1 MRWTIGNGG
10 RALQA
15 SNDYFGSGTVGWP
28 RNGTIHR
35 STDNGH
41 TWQYASTAVGQYWST
56 LFVRGSEVYT
66 LGVSGD
72 NSGGVNAG
80 VVIQQSLDDGM
91 SWAKRTVILSA
102 SHGYSTGP
110 TPALFHNGRIWRA
123 VEYNAGSWGSGY
135 HAVVVSAPQDSDLMN
150 ASSMPHR
157 VVSRRASG
165 CLLRPCM
172 TLGCCGCVQTGS
184 RQEGSRSR
192 RPRHL
197 YVTYEWCART
207 SHPTTSVRARVQI
220 PANWSVPG
228 VVSNYGWLEGNAV
241 AGPGGVVYDVLRV
254 NSVPTANKAALVRV
268 NSPTSPPVFDRCD
281 LRTCLLVS
289 YALHTCAPREP
300 WCGFHGRFIDFP
312 GGMTKFTIRYD
323 PTTKLWV
330 TLANTVTDASIWP
343 NHGCTFTKA
352 GGAVGVSSSAPQ
364 PCCGAT
370 ALVTCHDCLWCR
382 AQSRNLL
389 TLNTSPDL
397 VNWSVRAT
405 IMSDD
410 TGFQP
415 WSSMLYT
422 GFQYVLR
429 LAPTRMLATCHLKLV
444 CQIRRLSLRRDEWR

>member
-1 MRWTIGNGG
+1 MGKEDRHLARFPRVQHRPHARIVSQRQDLARSGVQCRELGFWLPCCRRVSPPGQRPHECIKYAAPGCV
-10 RALQA
+10 A
-15 SNDYFGSGTVGWP
+15 SCVRVS
-28 RNGTIHR
+28 
-35 STDNGH
+35 
-41 TWQYASTAVGQYWST
+41 ASTLHDTWVLWVCADW
-56 LFVRGSEVYT
+56 
-66 LGVSGD
+66 
-72 NSGGVNAG
+72 
-80 VVIQQSLDDGM
+80 
-91 SWAKRTVILSA
+91 
-102 SHGYSTGP
+102 
-110 TPALFHNGRIWRA
+110 
-123 VEYNAGSWGSGY
+123 
-135 HAVVVSAPQDSDLMN
+135 
-150 ASSMPHR
+150 
-157 VVSRRASG
+157 
-165 CLLRPCM
+165 
-172 TLGCCGCVQTGS
+172 VQTGGLPFS
-184 RQEGSRSR
+184 TAAPFVRDLRVVR
-192 RPRHL
+192 
-197 YVTYEWCART
+197 ART
-207 SHPTTSVRARVQI
+207 RHPTTSVRARVQI

-343 NHGCTFTKA
+343 NPGCTFTKA
-352 GGAVGVSSSAPQ
+352 GGAAGVSSSAPQ

-429 LAPTRMLATCHLKLV
+429 LAPTRMLATSSQTGVPDTSTSTSTGRMAMTSSHSCEQGIVARSAATMRTVFCLSWSRSGAHCSSSDRPKLHHNMHV
-444 CQIRRLSLRRDEWR
+444 AFRRFCARTKLL